1 MDNDEYKF
9 QLRDAGETAGSIAHV
24 YAMVINYLSRDV
36 WQPANIFLTFQRFF
50 VYLYVL
56 GRTWLCVLCRASLSL
71 FSLSLFLFMSLHSD
85 RYTIATIHPEFMV
98 LLERKFTSIHDLVGE
113 SRANQR
119 KGRKINNRASRDQD
133 LEIREED
140 QFDLEECNGYI
151 IIFEFLDSLI
161 FRLNSRSSISR
172 VRDAE
177 FDFGNVIET
186 QFVNIICRNMDQIT

>member
-56 GRTWLCVLCRASLSL
+56 GRTWLCVLYRASLSL
-71 FSLSLFLFMSLHSD
+71 FSLSFFLCPFIPTVIPLQ
-85 RYTIATIHPEFMV
+85 
-98 LLERKFTSIHDLVGE
+98 LSILNSWSSSSE
-113 SRANQR
+113 NSRAFTIWLAKVAR
-119 KGRKINNRASRDQD
+119 TKGRKINNWASRDQD

-140 QFDLEECNGYI
+140 RFDLEECSGYI
-151 IIFEFLDSLI
+151 IIFEVLDSLI
-161 FRLNSRSSISR
+161 FRLNFSFSISR

-177 FDFGNVIET
+177 FDFGNIIET